1 MEIKLSEE
9 RVDLPEGFME
19 TAPRINMGRREIVMG
34 LAAGSVLP
42 IVSSCSTNPETGR
55 SQFAFLGDQ
64 QIAAMAASAW
74 TDLKAQTPQTSD
86 TRLKNRVL
94 SIWDRVQDGATSASA
109 SGRKWNEEAWDIA
122 VFDQDTVNAF
132 VMPGNKVGVYRGIT
146 EISEND
152 DHIATVL
159 GHELAHV
166 AGRHA
171 SERMSMT
178 IAAQTAMV
186 AGQIAV
192 ANSDS
197 LKKYGNTIAA
207 IGGLGIQFGVL
218 LPYSRRHEREADEL
232 GVDYMHAAGYRAG
245 EAPRLW
251 DIMSKMSG
259 GNRPPEFMST
269 HPEPARRAQYLRTY
283 INAKGYDLV

>member
-1 MEIKLSEE
+1 MEIKVSEE
-9 RVDLPEGFME
+9 RVDLPEGFLE
-19 TAPRINMGRREIVMG
+19 EAPRVDMCRREVVVG
-34 LAAGSVLP
+34 LATGSVLP

-55 SQFAFLGDQ
+55 SQLAFLGDD

-74 TDLKAQTPQTSD
+74 TDLKAQTPQTAD

-94 SIWDRVQDGATSASA
+94 SIWDRVQDGATSSSA
-109 SGRKWNEEAWDIA
+109 SGRKWNQEQWDIA

-171 SERMSMT
+171 AERMSLNM
-178 IAAQTAMV
+178 AAQAALV

-192 ANSDS
+192 ANSES
-197 LKKYGNTIAA
+197 LRKYGNSLAA
-207 IGGLGIQFGVL
+207 IGGLGMQFGVL
-218 LPYSRRHEREADEL
+218 LPYSRKHELEADRL
-232 GVDYMHAAGYRAG
+232 GVDYMHSAGYRAA

-251 DIMSKMSG
+251 DIMAKQTA
-259 GNRPPEFMST
+259 GNRPPEFTST
-269 HPEPARRAQYLRTY
+269 HPEPARRAQEIRSY